1 MKNILTKK
9 NITFVITTFK
19 SRGTIFD
26 CLDSINSDCKKIII
40 ENSNDKNLMVEIK
53 KNIKI

>member
-19 SRGTIFD
+19 SRSTIFD
-26 CLDSINSDCKKIII
+26 CLDSLNPDCKKIII
-40 ENSNDKNLMVEIK
+40 ENSNDENLMV
-53 KNIKI
+53 